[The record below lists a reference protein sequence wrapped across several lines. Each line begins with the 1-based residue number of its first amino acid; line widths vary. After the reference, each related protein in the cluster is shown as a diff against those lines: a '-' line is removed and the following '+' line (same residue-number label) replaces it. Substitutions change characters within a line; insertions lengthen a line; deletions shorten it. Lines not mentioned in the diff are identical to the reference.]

1 MTRLTGPR
9 QGAVTGLVAVAA
21 LMAACSSSAATRSP
35 SSAGGSPAPAPT
47 ACAAAAGCP
56 SPPVGTPSPSATT
69 APATPAPT
77 PIAGF
82 EAASVTFVSSQ
93 DGWVL
98 GTAGGSL
105 ALARTQDG
113 GTTWSSVTP
122 PPTAFYT
129 GSGSTGVSGIRFAN
143 QQDGWAY
150 GHDLFATQNGG
161 ASWTQVAL
169 PGLDSSFGA
178 APIQELET
186 SSGSVD
192 AVITGTSGF
201 LIDTSTVGSNSWTTS
216 PTTIAYGAG
225 PIPEAQLVLQGS
237 AGWVVENDRVVSGGA
252 RLQSGAWSAWTAP
265 CSTANGPAT
274 LAGSSSLDLIAA
286 CEVGLYGGSSS
297 PTEQAYSSTNGGG
310 SFTELATALPA
321 ACQGSSALASPTTSI
336 AAAGCGGGIVA
347 TFDGGGSWGTVF
359 TSSGNAGITYVGFT
373 TPTQGVAI
381 EASATGLPGTLLV
394 TRDGG
399 HTWAAVTI

>member
-1 MTRLTGPR
+1 MTRMHGPR
-9 QGAVTGLVAVAA
+9 WGAAPGLLALAALVA
-21 LMAACSSSAATRSP
+21 AC
-35 SSAGGSPAPAPT
+35 GGTTTHPTPKHSGTTTPAPT
-47 ACAAAAGCP
+47 STSSSFVTILPAVTA
-56 SPPVGTPSPSATT
+56 

-98 GTAGGSL
+98 GTVGGSL

-122 PPTAFYT
+122 PPTAFYS

-161 ASWTQVAL
+161 TSWTQVAL
-169 PGLDSSFGA
+169 PGLNSSSGA
-178 APIQELET
+178 TPIQELET
-186 SSGSVD
+186 SAGSVD
-192 AVITGTSGF
+192 AVIAGTSGF
-201 LIDTSTVGSNSWTTS
+201 LIDTATVGSNSWSTS
-216 PTTIAYGAG
+216 PTTVAYGAG
-225 PIPEAQLVLQGS
+225 PVPEAQLVLQGS
-237 AGWVVENDRVVSGGA
+237 SGWVIENDRTVAGGA

-265 CSTANGPAT
+265 CSTVGGPAT

-286 CEVGLYGGSSS
+286 CEAGLYGGSSS
-297 PTEQAYSSTNGGG
+297 PTEQAYTSTNGGG
-310 SFTELATALPA
+310 AFTELATALPA
-321 ACQGSSALASPTTSI
+321 ACQGSSTLASPTTSV
-336 AAAGCGGGIVA
+336 AAAGCGGEIVA
-347 TFDGGGSWGTVF
+347 TFNGGGSWGTVF
-359 TSSGNAGITYVGFT
+359 TGAGNTSISYVGFT
-373 TPTQGVAI
+373 TSSQGVAV
-381 EASATGLPGTLLV
+381 EASLTSSTGPLLM
-394 TRDGG
+394 THDGG